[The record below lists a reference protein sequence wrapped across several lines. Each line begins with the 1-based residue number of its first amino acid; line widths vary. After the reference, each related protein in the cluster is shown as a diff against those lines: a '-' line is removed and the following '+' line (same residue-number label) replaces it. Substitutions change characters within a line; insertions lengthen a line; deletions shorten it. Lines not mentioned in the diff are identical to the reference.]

1 MRATHLRLN
10 QADSAESA
18 PQNTN
23 LLGLDAVRAWAAV
36 GVVMLHACVPYSNP
50 DIPGLTWA
58 TTDTPHSALTSLMW
72 SIEIVIMPIFLVMAG
87 ILAVRSMTSRGPL
100 ATLKS
105 RTRRLGWPL
114 FLAVVFLIPVDLY
127 AWLLGWLA
135 DGVITPRQ
143 MRTLKF
149 ADGQDEHLWGLSHL
163 WFLQYLILYIAAL
176 AGAWNWL
183 QRIDPKTVFR
193 VGMPLTFSVAT
204 VVLCFYPEV
213 VWGFQHA
220 FLPVPAKW
228 LYSGCAFAMGVLIA
242 RADADLSWLKQVAG
256 RAVCPSALLCIAA
269 TVLGIWVLNH
279 TPSENVQYASA
290 FPVVISGATWVSLAL
305 LTVASA
311 TGLSLSLIGIAC
323 YRVNKIG
330 PVTQRL
336 ATDSFAI
343 YLLHHPVLV
352 LFHVAVK
359 HGMPSAS
366 PLLKMSLGTIIAV
379 SVPVGI
385 HFVFRGVMARRKS
398 TIASQRDQDAPSIL
412 AMPTTS
418 EDAVSERRLAG

>member
-1 MRATHLRLN
+1 MCATHLRLN

-36 GVVMLHACVPYSNP
+36 GVVVLHACVPYSNP
-50 DIPGLTWA
+50 DVPGLTWA

-72 SIEIVIMPIFLVMAG
+72 AIEIVIMPIFLVMAG
-87 ILAVRSMTSRGPL
+87 ILAVQSMTSRGPL

-114 FLAVVFLIPVDLY
+114 FLSVVFLIPVDLY

-149 ADGQDEHLWGLSHL
+149 AEGQDEHLWGLSHL
-163 WFLQYLILYIAAL
+163 WFLQYLILYIAVL
-176 AGAWNWL
+176 AGAWKWL
-183 QRIDPKTVFR
+183 QRIEPKTVFR
-193 VGMPLTFSVAT
+193 LGLPLTVSVAA
-204 VVLCFYPEV
+204 VVLCFHPEV

-242 RADADLSWLKQVAG
+242 RADADLSWLRQVAG
-256 RAVCPSALLCIAA
+256 RTFCPSALLCIAA
-269 TVLGIWVLNH
+269 TVLGIWVLNQR
-279 TPSENVQYASA
+279 PSDDVQYASA
-290 FPVVISGATWVSLAL
+290 FPVVVSRVTWVSLAL
-305 LTVASA
+305 LTVAGA
-311 TGLSLSLIGIAC
+311 TGVSLSLIGIAC
-323 YRVNKIG
+323 RRVNKIG

-336 ATDSFAI
+336 ATASFAI

-352 LFHVAVK
+352 LFHVAAK

-379 SVPVGI
+379 LVPVGM
-385 HFVFRGVMARRKS
+385 HFVFRGMMARRAS
-398 TIASQRDQDAPSIL
+398 TVVSQGDQDAPSIL
-412 AMPTTS
+412 TMPTTS
-418 EDAVSERRLAG
+418 EESASERRLAG